1 MKLLEEDQHNI
12 VIEDDDESVKV
23 FPKTHYFSLKYSK
36 FKGERIILERKR
48 FLISET
54 YNDGIFNL
62 VWKVGKKE
70 LAVQTQKIH
79 QDNVANAV
87 TCLLENRTDEIHE
100 IVTMYLEQEINR
112 EFMIDFLKQH
122 EKRVKPTKDGGYFV
136 DKMWHIDNKGMAGII
151 KGDIEKNTE
160 MKSVEWSSLCIVVK
174 DTKTFLGNIGRD
186 PTHSPQVNKLTHVVL
201 AKIFFLL
208 NADLYLN
215 GCPHCGFETQDKK
228 SQGHY
233 TVCKCKIYSTVF
245 RDQVLNHD
253 ERYSDNK
260 YYKILKHGEDRE
272 KEKKA
277 KEMKKKSEEY
287 WRLHFSDKT
296 LEEFK

>member
-1 MKLLEEDQHNI
+1 MKLLEEDQHNL

-23 FPKTHYFSLKYSK
+23 FPKTHYFSLKYAK
-36 FKGERIILERKR
+36 FKGERIIVERKR

-122 EKRVKPTKDGGYFV
+122 KKRVKPTRNGGYFV
-136 DKMWHIDNKGMAGII
+136 DNMWHIDDKGMAGII
-151 KGDIEKNTE
+151 KGDIDKNTE
-160 MKSVEWSSLCIVVK
+160 MESVEWSSLCIVVK
-174 DTKTFLGNIGRD
+174 DTKTFLGNLGRGS
-186 PTHSPQVNKLTHVVL
+186 THSPQVNKLTHVVL

-215 GCPHCGFETQDKK
+215 GCPHCGFKTQDKK
-228 SQGHY
+228 SQGHI
-233 TVCKCKIYSTVF
+233 TICKCRIYSTVF

-260 YYKILKHGEDRE
+260 YYKILKHGEDRAKAE
-272 KEKKA
+272 RFEKA
-277 KEMKKKSEEY
+277 KKERDEKL
-287 WRLHFSDKT
+287 RLHFSDKT